1 MNKAPLANL
10 NFAPAG
16 VEIQNLED
24 GGMILKSPLKLQSYP
39 KSLGRVLRHW
49 AEKTP
54 DHVFLAERNVEGGW
68 RTVSYGET
76 AAIANAVS
84 QALLDRGFLDD
95 DFKPKSMV
103 MVLSDNGMDSALIQL
118 GAMQIGVPVVP
129 VSPAYSLMSKD
140 HVRLKYISN
149 LIAPALIY
157 VSDGQKFESALS
169 ALELPES
176 EIVCSQNPAA
186 GFTMTSFSE
195 LTDITLSSSVDAA
208 FEKVEPESPAKI
220 LFTSGSTGL
229 PKGVINTHGMLCS
242 NQQAIRQI
250 WPFLES
256 KPPVILDWLPWSH
269 TFGSNHN
276 FNMMMY
282 NGGTL
287 YIDNGKPAPGL
298 IELSVANLKEISPT
312 MYFNVPRGIE
322 MLLPFMEKDDDLR
335 DNFFRNLDIIFYAAA
350 ALPQHLYE
358 KLEILSVQARGE
370 RVNLVSAWGSTET
383 SPMVTSVHFPINRA
397 SIIGLPAPGCELKMV
412 PNHGK
417 LEMRV
422 KGPTIMPGYWQ
433 NEELTEKAFD
443 EEGYF
448 CIGDAGKFA
457 DPDDPDKGLEFDGRI
472 SENFKLMSGTWVRTG
487 NLRVSV
493 IEACAPVIQDAVI
506 TGHDRNELGLL
517 IFPSLPGCKSLCP
530 DAGDDVQLSEL
541 ILRPEVQSRLSEYLR
556 AYNKTHSNSSARIA
570 RILLMS
576 ELPNIDANEIT
587 DKGYINQRAVLERRT
602 DLVEK
607 LYSTAGNTT
616 PGIIIL

>member
-24 GGMILKSPLKLQSYP
+24 GSLILNSTQKLQPY
-39 KSLGRVLRHW
+39 KKCLGSILRFW

-54 DHVFLAERNVEGGW
+54 DHVFLAERNAEGGW
-68 RTVSYGET
+68 RTSSYSESAT
-76 AAIANAVS
+76 IANAVS

-103 MVLSDNGMDSALIQL
+103 MVLSDNGVDSALIQL

-140 HVRLKYISN
+140 HARLKYISN
-149 LIAPALIY
+149 LIAPALVY
-157 VSDGQKFESALS
+157 VADGQKFESALS
-169 ALELPES
+169 ALELPET
-176 EIVCSQNPAA
+176 EIVCSQNPAD
-186 GFTMTSFSE
+186 GFSITSFSE
-195 LTDITLSSSVDAA
+195 LTNNTLSGSVDEA
-208 FEKVEPESPAKI
+208 FEKVGPESIAKI

-250 WPFLES
+250 WPFLEE

-287 YIDNGKPAPGL
+287 YIDYGKPAPGL
-298 IELSVANLKEISPT
+298 IEQTVANLKEISPT
-312 MYFNVPRGIE
+312 LYFNVPRGIE
-322 MLLPFMEKDDDLR
+322 MLLPFMEKDNDLR
-335 DNFFRNLDIIFYAAA
+335 DKFFRNLDIIFYAAA
-350 ALPQHLYE
+350 ALPQNLYE
-358 KLEILSVQARGE
+358 KLENLSIQARGE

-383 SPMVTSVHFPINRA
+383 SPMVTSVHFPISRS

-412 PNHGK
+412 PNQGK

-422 KGPTIMPGYWQ
+422 KGPNIMPGYWK
-433 NEELTEKAFD
+433 NEELTKKAFD
-443 EEGYF
+443 DEGYF

-457 DPDDPDKGLEFDGRI
+457 DPDDPNQGLEFDGRI

-487 NLRVSV
+487 NLRVSI
-493 IEACAPVIQDAVI
+493 IEACAPIIQDAVI
-506 TGHDRNELGLL
+506 TGHGKNEIGLL
-517 IFPSLPGCKSLCP
+517 IFPSLAGCLSLCP
-530 DAGDDVQLSEL
+530 DSGDNPQLSEL
-541 ILRPEVQSRLSEYLR
+541 IHRPEIQSKLIECLQ
-556 AYNKTHSNSSARIA
+556 AYNKTHSNSSARVA
-570 RILLMS
+570 RALLMS

-587 DKGYINQRAVLERRT
+587 DKGYINQRAVLECRD

-607 LYSTAGNTT
+607 LYLADSNTSD
-616 PGIIIL
+616 IIVL